1 MRDNHFSSPVL
12 QVQKRVR
19 IFPDM
24 CRASRPTMSPTPWP
38 AITSCVTSVI
48 SRISEHQNFRKSRL
62 RQDLIFIKNFC
73 PGLNQNQCRT
83 KILYKK
89 WGLAS
94 RLFEREP
101 DREKDKN
108 RSTERI
114 TVEQFCEHHTLS
126 ELICRKKHV
135 FRSRFRDSDL
145 GSFSIVDLVQTR
157 NPICLVAD

>member
-1 MRDNHFSSPVL
+1 MFDLSELDLLCERTISSAKNRSMRFSCFL
-12 QVQKRVR
+12 QVCLAASKMSSVEVQNVR
-19 IFPDM
+19 ILE
-24 CRASRPTMSPTPWP
+24 
-38 AITSCVTSVI
+38 TS
-48 SRISEHQNFRKSRL
+48 F
-62 RQDLIFIKNFC
+62 FIKNIFS
-73 PGLNQNQCRT
+73 PLNLNQCR
-83 KILYKK
+83 KKNLYKK

-101 DREKDKN
+101 DREIDKN
-108 RSTERI
+108 RSTERN